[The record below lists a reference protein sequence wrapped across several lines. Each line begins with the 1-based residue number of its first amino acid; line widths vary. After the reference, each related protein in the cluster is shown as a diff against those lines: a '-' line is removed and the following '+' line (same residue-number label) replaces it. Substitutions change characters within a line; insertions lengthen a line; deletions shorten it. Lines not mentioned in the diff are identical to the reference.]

1 MEQRELAQ
9 TLRRR
14 LNDQAVDVERL
25 AREALEVFESAGRAE
40 LVRWLTLEL
49 QGYGVVAG
57 GAPLDAILGVKEG
70 DRLVV
75 HVSAYRLHTGQIVE
89 PSALAGPSFQHFF
102 VESLRELAAAAPRVR
117 NAGIAPLRLD
127 FGPGIPNYPTALA
140 FPADVFDRIL
150 LGFRAVLHLELGNL
164 AT

>member
-9 TLRRR
+9 SLRRR

-25 AREALEVFESAGRAE
+25 AREALEAFESGGRAE

-49 QGYGVVAG
+49 EGYGAVAG
-57 GAPLDAILGVKEG
+57 GAPLDAILGVKQG

-75 HVSAYRLHTGQIVE
+75 HVSAYRLHAGQVVG
-89 PSALAGPSFQHFF
+89 PSALLGPSFQHFF
-102 VESLRELAAAAPRVR
+102 VESLHDVAAASQRVR
-117 NAGIAPLRLD
+117 SASPAPIRLD

>member
-9 TLRRR
+9 SLRRR

-25 AREALEVFESAGRAE
+25 AREALGAFESAGRVE
-40 LVRWLTLEL
+40 HVRWLTLEL

-57 GAPLDAILGVKEG
+57 HAPLGAILGVGER

-75 HVSAYRLHTGQIVE
+75 HISAYRLHAGQVVEGGELTGR
-89 PSALAGPSFQHFF
+89 SFQHFF
-102 VESLRELAAAAPRVR
+102 VESLHDLTAAALRVR
-117 NAGIAPLRLD
+117 NAGPALLRLD
-127 FGPGIPNYPTALA
+127 FGPGIPNYPATLA

-150 LGFRAVLHLELGNL
+150 LGFRAVLHLELGSL